1 MLNEKT
7 DGELIALYNDSG
19 SQAAIRT
26 LVERHYERMYRRFTR
41 EVRNEADAGD
51 LSQKLW
57 LQVTRN
63 LDTYKDEGK
72 FPQFLSTVATNLLND
87 HWRQTGT
94 RSKYITEPG
103 ETDDILDLETD
114 SVDPER
120 ALENDQLMV
129 RLVSE
134 LIPALPPEQRLA
146 WLLRHESEYWEPGQ
160 RFEWKHLAEL
170 NGITTEEAWIKFD
183 AARHRYLGAAQNV
196 NSSSLPNSDVDGGS
210 EAEEQVIFVIWTQ
223 ANRPAKN
230 QSFSWDYFANL
241 LNVPVNT
248 MKTRYRSAQQS
259 LADSLQ

>member
-1 MLNEKT
+1 MINEKS

-19 SQAAIRT
+19 NQAAIRI
-26 LVERHYERMYRRFTR
+26 LVERHYERIYRRFAR

-63 LDTYKDEGK
+63 LTNYKDEDK
-72 FPQFLSTVATNLLND
+72 FPQFLSTIATNILND

-94 RSKYITEPG
+94 RSKYITEPD
-103 ETDDILDLETD
+103 ENEDILDLEADT
-114 SVDPER
+114 VDPER
-120 ALENDQLMV
+120 ALENDQLVM
-129 RLVSE
+129 RLVTE
-134 LIPALPPEQRLA
+134 LIPALPPEQRMA

-170 NGITTEEAWIKFD
+170 NGITIDEAWTKFD
-183 AARHRYLGAAQNV
+183 AARHRYFAAHQDS
-196 NSSSLPNSDVDGGS
+196 NSHSSTDADLDSDV
-210 EAEEQVIFVIWTQ
+210 EIEQQVIFMIWTQ
-223 ANRPAKN
+223 ANRPTKN

-248 MKTRYRSAQQS
+248 MKTRYRSAQQTLATS
-259 LADSLQ
+259 L